1 MEASGLR
8 TTAAA
13 ADDDAPIEPSA
24 AGVSPGSTSPAPRV
38 SGQPI
43 PAGPAASGPTADDET
58 ATPLCAGVPG
68 ALGTAT
74 RWLSL
79 RVIGKRVVGIE

>member
-43 PAGPAASGPTADDET
+43 PSGT
-58 ATPLCAGVPG
+58 
-68 ALGTAT
+68 
-74 RWLSL
+74 S
-79 RVIGKRVVGIE
+79 GIRPHR